1 MNNYSEAVGN
11 DTDKLLEDL
20 ENKMEQR
27 ITNLEGKI
35 NNMEPRMQNQQESEQ
50 KALADLET
58 RMQKT
63 QNKELTEKD
72 SWKTSNFVKI
82 LRDHSYRIG
91 NFMQIIWTVSVDN
104 CIHTFDDYIW

>member
-35 NNMEPRMQNQQESEQ
+35 KHMEPRMQNQQESVQ
-50 KALADLET
+50 KALADSET
-58 RMQKT
+58 RMQNT
-63 QNKELTEKD
+63 QSNELTEKD
-72 SWKTSNFVKI
+72 SWKTSNFGKI

>member
-1 MNNYSEAVGN
+1 METILGKTPAIFNGN
-11 DTDKLLEDL
+11 PLLEL
-20 ENKMEQR
+20 FSH
-27 ITNLEGKI
+27 
-35 NNMEPRMQNQQESEQ
+35 MEPRMQNQQESVQ
-50 KALADLET
+50 KALADSET
-58 RMQKT
+58 RMQNT

-72 SWKTSNFVKI
+72 SWKTSNFGKI